1 MVCSMLLHLSQ
12 KKFHLKKGIKQ
23 MNEYDIV
30 TRTLKKKRYQRTI
43 KPAAQAE
50 VAIEE
55 KKPELEVQNSSQPET
70 VEVTYTEEK
79 KPSYRMKKQLMKEK
93 ARERERLLQEY
104 EERINE
110 DGYYNEMLP
119 ADSGSDFK
127 PKVKHEWWKYV
138 LVGGL
143 FLFGI
148 AMIVGSIGELIG

>member
-1 MVCSMLLHLSQ
+1 MP
-12 KKFHLKKGIKQ
+12 
-23 MNEYDIV
+23 N
-30 TRTLKKKRYQRTI
+30 
-43 KPAAQAE
+43 
-50 VAIEE
+50 
-55 KKPELEVQNSSQPET
+55 
-70 VEVTYTEEK
+70 TEEK

-93 ARERERLLQEY
+93 ARERESLLQEY

>member
-1 MVCSMLLHLSQ
+1 MVCSMLLHLNQ
-12 KKFHLKKGIKQ
+12 KKFHLKKGIKL

-30 TRTLKKKRYQRTI
+30 TRTLKKKRYQRTT
-43 KPAAQAE
+43 KPAVQAE

-55 KKPELEVQNSSQPET
+55 KKPELEVQNSFQLET
-70 VEVTYTEEK
+70 VEMPNTEEK

-93 ARERERLLQEY
+93 SRERERLLQEY